1 MKIKSLFVAVLL
13 MAGVVVVPSAVAANE
28 NPVVESFTFSPS
40 EIDVTAPDTK
50 VTFEVVIS
58 HPFGIENSSL
68 YLTLAN
74 SEQFKISTY
83 LTRTDSPIVASTQKV
98 TFKGTLEIPRNIKPG
113 VYIPTVSSAKNNRAT
128 NYQYET
134 RTIESKNF
142 RTLVGAENALLVRSN
157 GELEFDYKT
166 FTGPTYVTSVDHDF
180 KDTKKY
186 NSSVYPIWKVGET
199 FDPINYFELRVPS
212 LKLSTATLSPANCT
226 SDGTKIK
233 FIAAGGCSFKV
244 FTAKDKDYIE
254 KKYDITATITAARV
268 KQELFVSKI
277 ENQTDV
283 GLPKILQLPQ
293 VFSGVQGSIF
303 PVGITPTVCIATTFF
318 VKLIAPG
325 KCSLT
330 YQSIATDDFLASDLY
345 TQSFEV
351 LKDGKVVVPTPI
363 ATPTPTATPT
373 PVATAAPVLKKT
385 ITCVKGKKTVKKT
398 AISPKC
404 PAGYKLK
411 K

>member
-13 MAGVVVVPSAVAANE
+13 LAGVVVAPNAHAANE
-28 NPVVESFTFSPS
+28 NPVVESFTFSPK

-50 VTFEVVIS
+50 VTFEVVVS
-58 HPFGIENSSL
+58 HPFGVENSSL
-68 YLTLAN
+68 YLTLTK
-74 SEQFKISTY
+74 SDQSKVSLY
-83 LTRTDSPIVASTQKV
+83 LTRTDSPIVATQTKV
-98 TFKGTLEIPRNIKPG
+98 TFKGTLEIPRNLTPG
-113 VYIPTVSSAKNNRAT
+113 AYVPTVTPAKNNRAT
-128 NYQYET
+128 NYQYDT
-134 RTIESKNF
+134 GIIESKNF
-142 RTLVGAENALLVRSN
+142 RTLVGAENALLVRS
-157 GELEFDYKT
+157 GGDLEFDYKT
-166 FTGPTYVTSVDHDF
+166 FTGPTYLTSVDHEF

-199 FDPINYFELRVPS
+199 FNPSDYFELRVPS
-212 LKLSTATLSPANCT
+212 LKLSVATFSPSNCT
-226 SDGTKIK
+226 SDGTVIK
-233 FIAAGGCSFKV
+233 LIAVGGCSFKV

-254 KKYDITATITAARV
+254 KKYDITTTITAARV

-303 PVGITPTVCIATTFF
+303 PVGITPSTCIATTFF

-330 YQSIATDDFLASDLY
+330 YQSVATDDFLASDLY
-345 TQSFEV
+345 TQSFEI
-351 LKDGKVVVPTPI
+351 LKDGKVVVPTPVV
-363 ATPTPTATPT
+363 TPT
-373 PVATAAPVLKKT
+373 PVATPTAKPVVKKT
-385 ITCVKGKKTVKKT
+385 ITCVKGKKTIKKT
-398 AISPKC
+398 AVSPKC